1 MKLHILADLHIEF
14 GEFRVPQTG
23 ADVVLLAGD
32 LHVGDKGLHWAKDH
46 FPDRDVVYVLG
57 NHEYYRGAVPKLTQ
71 KLEGLSAG
79 SNIHVLE
86 NRALTIGDVR
96 ILGCTLWSDFRLFN
110 NLDIAV
116 IAAQD
121 IMNDYRLIR
130 VSPAFRKL
138 LPADTAKMHRKSRA
152 WLKGELRRAKAENKK
167 TVVVTHNAPSIRSV
181 PARYK
186 TDPLSAAFASNMED
200 LIFDG
205 EPDLWVHGHIH
216 DSSDYR
222 IGKTRVICNPR
233 GYAHEPNPN
242 FDADLVVEM

>member
-14 GEFRVPQTG
+14 DEFRVPQTD

-32 LHVGDKGLHWAKDH
+32 IHVGDKGFHWARDH

-71 KLEGLSAG
+71 KLERLSAG
-79 SNIHVLE
+79 SNIHVLD
-86 NRALTIGDVR
+86 NRALTLGDVR
-96 ILGCTLWSDFRLFN
+96 ILGCTLWSDFKLLN

-121 IMNDYRLIR
+121 IMNDFRLIR

-138 LPADTAKMHRKSRA
+138 LPADTAKMHRKSRT
-152 WLKGELRRAKAENKK
+152 WLKGELRRAKTENKK
-167 TVVVTHNAPSIRSV
+167 TVVITHNAPSLRSV

-200 LIFDG
+200 LIFEAG
-205 EPDLWVHGHIH
+205 PDLWVHGHIH

-222 IGKTRVICNPR
+222 IGNTRVICNPR
-233 GYAHEPNPN
+233 GYAHEPNPD
-242 FDADLVVEM
+242 FDADLVVEI